1 MRTFEM
7 NLRRVAAS
15 VALFCTIAL
24 PVYAEDAPILIGL
37 SVPDTGAAATPAM
50 WQRWGVDLAADEIN
64 AGGGLLGR
72 KVQILALDNRCNPS
86 EAVNV
91 ANKLVE
97 AKVAAIIGAHCSSAT
112 IASMPIIAAA
122 KIPMVEGVASSPRIA
137 EMSGPGRNEWT
148 FRINPSDSD
157 MMKALTLYLKDN
169 TKMRNIAVLGEDT
182 DFGRGGAAAFAE
194 FAKVDGLTVVSTDF
208 HQQSQPD
215 FSPLLTRLQQRRP
228 DAIAL
233 FNLTNDQ
240 LNLFRNAL
248 QLGVHIPYTG
258 RFDPGGAN
266 GPIIQAGGL
275 EGSVTAWTYS
285 GDIDTPENKA
295 FVAKM
300 QELHKAPTTLQ
311 AWAGY
316 DEMRLLGVAI
326 KAAGSADPEKIRDS
340 LRTVAFTNIMGQ
352 PVKFDEQNQGGR
364 IVVIEEISGRK
375 AKVMKI
381 INLQQ

>member
-1 MRTFEM
+1 MI
-7 NLRRVAAS
+7 LRRIAAIF
-15 VALFCTIAL
+15 ALLFLCAV
-24 PVYAEDAPILIGL
+24 PVRAEEQPILIGL
-37 SVPDTGAAATPAM
+37 SVPDTGAAATPAL
-50 WQRWGVDLAADEIN
+50 WQRWGVDLAVDEIN
-64 AGGGLLGR
+64 TAGGLLGR
-72 KVQILALDNRCNPS
+72 KVQVLALDNRCNPS

-97 AKVAAIIGAHCSSAT
+97 AKVVAIIGAHCSSAT
-112 IASMPIIAAA
+112 IASMPIVAAA

-137 EMSGPGRNEWT
+137 DMSGPGRNEWT

-169 TKMRNIAVLGEDT
+169 TKMRNFAVLGEDT
-182 DFGRGGAAAFAE
+182 DFGRGGAAAFAD
-194 FAKVDGLTVVSTDF
+194 FAKVDGLTIISTDY

-215 FSPLLTRLQQRRP
+215 FSPLLTRLQQRHP

-233 FNLTNDQ
+233 FDLTNDQ
-240 LNLFRNAL
+240 LNLFRNAM

-266 GPIIQAGGL
+266 GPIIQGGGL
-275 EGSVTAWTYS
+275 DGSVTAWTYS
-285 GDIDTPENKA
+285 GDIDTPQNKVL
-295 FVAKM
+295 VAKI
-300 QELHKAPTTLQ
+300 QELHKSPVTLQ
-311 AWAGY
+311 TWAGY
-316 DEMRLLGVAI
+316 DEMRLLGAAI
-326 KAAGSADPEKIRDS
+326 KAAASADPEKIRDA
-340 LRTVAFTNIMGQ
+340 LRTITFTNVMGQ
-352 PVKFDEQNQGGR
+352 PIKFDDQNQGGR

>member
-1 MRTFEM
+1 MS
-7 NLRRVAAS
+7 LRRVVGGFAILCAALVS
-15 VALFCTIAL
+15 AH
-24 PVYAEDAPILIGL
+24 AEDAPIVIGL
-37 SVPDTGAAATPAM
+37 SVPDTGAAATPAL
-50 WQRWGVDLAADEIN
+50 WQRWGVGIAADEIN
-64 AGGGLLGR
+64 AAGGLLGR
-72 KVQILALDNRCNPS
+72 KVEVLALDNRCNPS

-112 IASMPIIAAA
+112 LATMPIIATA

-137 EMSGPGRNEWT
+137 DLSGPGRNEWT
-148 FRINPSDSD
+148 FRINPSDAD

-194 FAKVDGLTVVSTDF
+194 FAKVEGLSIVSTDF

-215 FSPLLTRLQQRRP
+215 FTPLLTRLQQRRP

-248 QLGVHIPYTG
+248 QLGVRIPYTG

-275 EGSVTAWTYS
+275 EGSITAWTYS
-285 GDIDTPENKA
+285 GDIDTPANKA
-295 FVAKM
+295 FVAKL
-300 QELHKAPTTLQ
+300 QDQHKAPPTLQ

-316 DEMRLLGVAI
+316 DEMRLLGTAI
-326 KAAGSADPEKIRDS
+326 KAAGSAEPEKIRDA

-352 PVKFDEQNQGGR
+352 PVKFDAQNQGGR
-364 IVVIEEISGRK
+364 IVVIEEITARK
-375 AKVMKI
+375 AKVVKI

>member
-1 MRTFEM
+1 MI
-7 NLRRVAAS
+7 LRRIAACA
-15 VALFCTIAL
+15 ALLCLAL
-24 PVYAEDAPILIGL
+24 PARADDAPILIGM

-50 WQRWGVDLAADEIN
+50 WQRWGVDLAVDEIN
-64 AGGGLLGR
+64 ARGGLLGR
-72 KVQILALDNRCNPS
+72 KIKVLALDNRCNPS

-97 AKVAAIIGAHCSSAT
+97 AKVVAIIGAHCSSAT
-112 IASMPIIAAA
+112 IASMPIVAAA
-122 KIPMVEGVASSPRIA
+122 RIPMVEGVASSPRIA
-137 EMSGPGRNEWT
+137 DLSGPGRNEWT

-169 TKMRNIAVLGEDT
+169 TKMRNVAVVGEDT
-182 DFGRGGAAAFAE
+182 DFGRGGAAAFAQ
-194 FAKVDGLTVVSTDF
+194 FAKVDGLNIVSTDF

-233 FNLTNDQ
+233 FDLTNDQ

-285 GDIDTPENKA
+285 GDIDTPENRA
-295 FVAKM
+295 FVAKIE
-300 QELHKAPTTLQ
+300 ELHKAPTTLQ
-311 AWAGY
+311 CWAGY
-316 DEMRLLGVAI
+316 DEMRLLGAAI
-326 KAAGSADPEKIRDS
+326 KAAGSAEPEKIRDA
-340 LRTVAFTNIMGQ
+340 LRTVAFTNVMGQ
-352 PVKFDEQNQGGR
+352 PVKFDDQNQGGR
-364 IVVIEEISGRK
+364 IVVIEEIAGRK
-375 AKVMKI
+375 AKVMKV